1 MICVE
6 NNVIN
11 IFLDRQPLYFWKV
24 PIISTNKL
32 VHSLKHGV
40 IKSQQHRILPAI
52 SKRTKEAGCFKNVL
66 KLMSLF
72 YVHVFDFIYAS
83 VLHGT
88 MEVRRHQI
96 SWNWH
101 DRQLSTVMW
110 MLGFK
115 PRSSR
120 QQPVVL
126 TTKKSFQSIPF
137 IFYCTLEVETQAGE
151 SYNLTSKY

>member
-6 NNVIN
+6 NNVTN
-11 IFLDRQPLYFWKV
+11 ISLERQPLYFWEV
-24 PIISTNKL
+24 LIMSTNKS

-40 IKSQQHRILPAI
+40 IKSQQNGILPTI
-52 SKRTKEAGCFKNVL
+52 SKRTKEASYLKNVF

-72 YVHVFDFIYAS
+72 YVCVFHFIHAS
-83 VLHGT
+83 ALHGT
-88 MEVRRHQI
+88 MEVRRHRI

-101 DRQLSTVMW
+101 DRQLSAAMW
-110 MLGFK
+110 MLRIK

-120 QQPVVL
+120 QQPVIL

-137 IFYCTLEVETQAGE
+137 IFYCTLEEKAQAGE
-151 SYNLTSKY
+151 SYNLTSKC

>member
-40 IKSQQHRILPAI
+40 IKSQQHGILPAI
-52 SKRTKEAGCFKNVL
+52 SKGTKEAGYFKNVF
-66 KLMSLF
+66 KLMSLL
-72 YVHVFDFIYAS
+72 YVYVSHCIYAS
-83 VLHGT
+83 ALHGT
-88 MEVRRHQI
+88 MEVKRHQI

-101 DRQLSTVMW
+101 GRQLSAAMW
-110 MLGFK
+110 MLRIK

-120 QQPVVL
+120 QQPGVL

-137 IFYCTLEVETQAGE
+137 IVYCTLEVETQAGE
-151 SYNLTSKY
+151 SYNLTSKC